1 MSGQGTPPTPP
12 ARSTSWAPRVT
23 SRGSPDWQ
31 TAARHRPATTR
42 GKRIERASVFMVGS
56 VRDDIALHGS
66 QESQQ
71 LVLLGILDAGAL
83 ERVAQ
88 PLDHEVHLRFG
99 VLQPLVDFVH
109 GIAGVLAAA
118 SSELAELLDDLLLP
132 PIDLH
137 ALEGALGARG
147 ARGPFH

>member
-1 MSGQGTPPTPP
+1 MSAQGTTPP
-12 ARSTSWAPRVT
+12 PPAPSTSWAPPVA
-23 SRGSPDWQ
+23 SRRSPDWQ
-31 TAARHRPATTR
+31 TAARHRPATTTGR
-42 GKRIERASVFMVGS
+42 RMERASVFMAGS
-56 VRDDIALHGS
+56 VRDDVALHGS

-71 LVLLGILDAGAL
+71 LILLGILDAGAL

-118 SSELAELLDDLLLP
+118 SSELADLLDDLLLH

-137 ALEGALGARG
+137 ALEGAVGARV
-147 ARGPFH
+147 AP